1 MPSRTIIVPPEL
13 TPDQRRRQVAAI
25 LAQGVIRHRHC
36 VHQAESDNFSTSC
49 DRGLEV
55 VSETRLSVSV
65 GFDVET
71 PNPEC
76 EVTDGR
82 NA

>member
-1 MPSRTIIVPPEL
+1 MPSRTIIVPSEW
-13 TPDQRRRQVAAI
+13 TPDQRRCQVAAI
-25 LAQGVIRHRHC
+25 LAQGVIRHRKG
-36 VHQAESDNFSTSC
+36 VHQAESGHFSTSC

-55 VSETRLSVSV
+55 VAEMWLSVCV

-71 PNPEC
+71 ANPEC